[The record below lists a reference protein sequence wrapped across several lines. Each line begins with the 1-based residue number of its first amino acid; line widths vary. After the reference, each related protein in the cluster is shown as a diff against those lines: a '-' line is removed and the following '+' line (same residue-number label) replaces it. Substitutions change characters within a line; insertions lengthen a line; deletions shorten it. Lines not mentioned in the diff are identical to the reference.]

1 MHGIVISLNRRD
13 EAFGFRF
20 TLRFGG
26 RLPIICL
33 VEGPQQV
40 CELLTAILYTEHVLE
55 TAAQHVELC
64 LVEERNC
71 YGSFDVIHYP
81 AVPFATGV

>member
-1 MHGIVISLNRRD
+1 MGLISLNGGRR
-13 EAFGFRF
+13 FSVFVSPCG
-20 TLRFGG
+20 LG

-40 CELLTAILYTEHVLE
+40 CELLTAILDTEHVLE

-71 YGSFDVIHYP
+71 YRSFAVIHYP